1 MKFKKIY
8 IITICII
15 AALTGC
21 VKLPERTIREV
32 PEEVTSYSAEQM
44 YLVLAGRK
52 DEIRDVYTDK
62 VFSVEI
68 NDSGEKYSDGVD
80 DMIKDYLEKIHVMTE
95 MCKERDI
102 MLSMSDTKDLEKA
115 AENYMK
121 EFSDSGNGYDIKAED
136 IIQLLGDLKLIDM
149 LRADIIEKADVE
161 VSESDARV
169 MDVIRIEHDTPDA
182 ANDTLNEINDNPNT
196 DFAVI
201 ARRNSV
207 NSEIELQ
214 IGRGDIGET
223 IEEVIFKLEDDEIS
237 PVIPCNG
244 KYYIFK
250 CISGYDEEAT
260 AVKKEKMAAERQ
272 SRAVAMK
279 YEEYAAEHPYELDE
293 EIWNTAVKMC
303 NDNPVVPDIYAY
315 KTE

>member
-1 MKFKKIY
+1 M
-8 IITICII
+8 
-15 AALTGC
+15 LSLSGC

-52 DEIRDVYTDK
+52 NEIRDIFTDK
-62 VFSVEI
+62 IFDVEI
-68 NDSGEKYSDGVD
+68 NDAGEKYSDGVNE
-80 DMIKDYLEKIHVMTE
+80 MIRDYLEKIHVMTE

-102 MLSMSDTKDLEKA
+102 MLSMSDSKELETA
-115 AENYMK
+115 AKEYME
-121 EFSDSGNGYDIKAED
+121 EFEASGNGYDIRTED
-136 IIQLLGDLKLIDM
+136 IIRILGDLRLIDM
-149 LRADIIEKADVE
+149 LRTDIIEKADIE

-169 MDVIRIEHDTPDA
+169 MDVIRIEHDTADA
-182 ANDTLNEINDNPNT
+182 ANDTLNDINDNPNT
-196 DFAVI
+196 DFETI

-207 NSEIELQ
+207 NSEIVLQ
-214 IGRGDIGET
+214 IGRGDSGDT
-223 IEEVIFKLEDDEIS
+223 IDEVIFKLEDGEIS

-250 CISGYDEEAT
+250 CVSGYDEEAT
-260 AVKKEKMAAERQ
+260 AVKKEKMASERQ

-293 EIWNTAVKMC
+293 EAWKTAVKMC
-303 NDNPVVPDIYAY
+303 NDNPVVPDVYQSI
-315 KTE
+315 KTAD

>member
-1 MKFKKIY
+1 M
-8 IITICII
+8 
-15 AALTGC
+15 LSLSGC

-52 DEIRDVYTDK
+52 NEIQDVYTDK
-62 VFSVEI
+62 IFDVEI
-68 NDSGEKYSDGVD
+68 NDAGEKYDDGVN

-102 MLSMSDTKDLEKA
+102 ILSMSDSKEIEKS

-121 EFSDSGNGYDIKAED
+121 EFEASGNGYDIKAED
-136 IIQLLGDLKLIDM
+136 AVQILGDLRLIDM
-149 LRADIIEKADVE
+149 LRADIIEKADIE

-169 MDVIRIEHDTPDA
+169 MDVIRIEHDSADA
-182 ANDTLNEINDNPNT
+182 ANDTFNDINDNPNT
-196 DFAVI
+196 DFATI

-214 IGRGDIGET
+214 VGRGDLGDT
-223 IEEVIFKLEDDEIS
+223 VEEVVFKLEDGEIS
-237 PVIPCNG
+237 PVIPSGG
-244 KYYIFK
+244 KYYVFK
-250 CISGYDEEAT
+250 CISGYNEEAT
-260 AVKKEKMAAERQ
+260 AAKKEKMTAERQ

-279 YEEYAAEHPYELDE
+279 YEEYAAEHPYEIDE
-293 EIWNTAVKMC
+293 EAWKTAVKMC
-303 NDNPVVPDIYAY
+303 NDNPVVPDIY